1 MRLQIADI
9 IYHQEQGTLT
19 LATAEVVVLEP
30 KANALL
36 NYLCDHAHQDLSRD
50 QLMEDVW
57 RGQIVSDNAIN
68 RVIVQLRKAL
78 GDEQTPRKF
87 IATVPK
93 LGYRFIADVR
103 ELEDEQPETIA
114 ANAVNTGQRNGLM
127 LLFGLLS
134 MLVLFFLIRANTPD
148 VSNGANQK
156 LAPLS
161 RLSSWQF
168 EADLSDDQ
176 QQLVYSMSI
185 DDGVVLH
192 LTDLESQS
200 ASTVSDT
207 SGYAYAGHWSHAG
220 DKLVYQFIKDD
231 QCEFHQVTM
240 LDGQPQPP
248 VVLQTCVADSYTT
261 FAFSPDDQILY
272 FVERQ
277 GLYLPYE
284 IFALDIE
291 QQNKWRL
298 SQPLP
303 SSLGAHYLDV
313 DSESGHILLLVES
326 TPGES
331 SLFTLDAAANSFEK
345 LHDFDYRVS
354 SAIWGHDKNT
364 VVHQGKHP
372 SYELVETNWL
382 SKQSTVLVS
391 DSRRITLPKR
401 INNQKDYLFSS
412 YLNNLDIVIDGEST
426 GSFNSAVMD
435 YLPSLSRDGQRLAF
449 ISKRSGY
456 SKVWIKVLDSDELIS
471 IEPDDT
477 GRTFY
482 SLEWSYD
489 NRYILANTNSGVII
503 FDVETKAIVNTL
515 TLQEEAHA
523 VLWSA
528 AGRLSYSLHQDG
540 RWNIYQSDMSGANLE
555 KVDSEF
561 AFMKADGK
569 RTIYL
574 DQELNVVLESGE
586 SLGETNGLE
595 CARPL
600 IRHQLTVM
608 LDGDRVFCL
617 DASERSNLL
626 QWQAD
631 EGFTQLS
638 GALEGAHYYS
648 MKNSRLA
655 KTFQQNA
662 TSDIMRTDF

>member
-19 LATAEVVVLEP
+19 SATAEVVLEP

-36 NYLCDHAHQDLSRD
+36 NYLCDHPHEDLSRD
-50 QLMEDVW
+50 QLMQDVW
-57 RGQIVSDNAIN
+57 RGQVVSDNAIN

-93 LGYRFIADVR
+93 LGYRFIADVTR
-103 ELEDEQPETIA
+103 LEEEKPD
-114 ANAVNTGQRNGLM
+114 AVRSAGSNNRQRYWLL
-127 LLFGLLS
+127 LLFGVLGL
-134 MLVLFFLIRANTPD
+134 LVLFFIIRGNTPD
-148 VSNGANQK
+148 SGDSSNQK

-161 RLSSWQF
+161 RLSNWQF

-176 QQLVYSMSI
+176 QLLVYSMSV

-192 LTDLESQS
+192 LTDLQSQS
-200 ASTVSDT
+200 ARTVSDT

-231 QCEFHQVTM
+231 LCEFHQVTM
-240 LDGQPQPP
+240 LEGQPQPP
-248 VVLQTCVADSYTT
+248 EVLQTCVADSYAT

-277 GLYLPYE
+277 GLYQPYE

-313 DSESGHILLLVES
+313 DPDSGRILLLVEAS
-326 TPGES
+326 PGDS
-331 SLFTLDAAANSFEK
+331 SLFVLDAAANSFEK
-345 LHDFDYRVS
+345 LYDFDYRVS
-354 SAIWGHDKNT
+354 SAIWGHEKDT

-372 SYELVETNWL
+372 SYELIETNWL
-382 SKQSTVLVS
+382 TGKSTVLVS

-412 YLNNLDIVIDGEST
+412 YLNNLDIVIDGGTT

-456 SKVWIKVLDSDELIS
+456 SKVWIKGVDSDELIS

-489 NRYILANTNSGVII
+489 DQYILANTNSGVII
-503 FDVETKAIVNTL
+503 FDVERKTIVNTIKM
-515 TLQEEAHA
+515 QEQAHA

-528 AGRLSYSLHQDG
+528 IGRFSYSLHQDG
-540 RWNIYQSDMSGANLE
+540 RWNIYQSDMTGANL
-555 KVDSEF
+555 KQLDSDY
-561 AFMKADGK
+561 AFITSDGSH
-569 RTIYL
+569 TAYL

-586 SLGETNGLE
+586 LLGKSNGLE
-595 CARPL
+595 CTRPL
-600 IRHQLTVM
+600 IRYQLTVL
-608 LDGDRVFCL
+608 LDGDKIYCL
-617 DASERSNLL
+617 DANTRGNLL
-626 QWQAD
+626 QWQASD
-631 EGFTQLS
+631 GLTQMP
-638 GALEGAHYYS
+638 GVLEGAHYYS
-648 MKNSRLA
+648 IKNSRLV
-655 KTFQQNA
+655 KTNQKNA
-662 TSDIMRTDF
+662 NSDIMRTDF